1 MVAHLQDALAAA
13 VADPDACTARCLA
26 RLAEEGSRA
35 EQPSWHVEACCCV
48 AAHPDNADTQ
58 HNALQVLARLAN
70 EEVVERPSWPRRG

>member
-26 RLAEEGSRA
+26 RLAEEESSRA
-35 EQPSWHVEACCCV
+35 AIVARRSTCCCV

>member
-1 MVAHLQDALAAA
+1 MVARLQDALAAA

-26 RLAEEGSRA
+26 RLAEEESSRA
-35 EQPSWHVEACCCV
+35 AIVARRSVLLC